1 MKVLVTGGAGFIGS
15 HVVDA
20 LVEAGHDPRIFDV
33 IESPF
38 HDPAEFDTF
47 IGDLTD
53 VEALKQA
60 ARGCDAIAHLG
71 AIADV
76 NHVAADPAYAERV
89 NSGGTTNVLE
99 AARCAGVDRV
109 VYASTI
115 WVYDGCDTPTV
126 DEDSLLG
133 LPRHP
138 YTAQKIAGE
147 MYCTSYA
154 ELYDVD
160 YTILRFGIPYGPR
173 ARPAAVIPQFFKNA
187 LAGRPL
193 TIAGG
198 GKQSRR
204 FTYVGDIARGV
215 VAGLEPKA
223 RNRVYNLSSNETVTI
238 LQLAEA
244 VSQIVGDTD
253 ILHTEGRAG
262 DFRGVE
268 ISNRRIAHELGWTAS
283 TTLEQGLS
291 LYYRW
296 LTADEAAAVDDPDPD
311 PVG

>member
-20 LVEAGHDPRIFDV
+20 LIEAGHEPRIFDV
-33 IESPF
+33 IPSPW
-38 HDPAEFDTF
+38 HEGVDTF

-53 VEALKQA
+53 VDALRLA
-60 ARGCDAIAHLG
+60 ATGCGAIAHLG

-89 NSGGTTNVLE
+89 NSGGTANVLE
-99 AARCAGVDRV
+99 AARSEGVDRV

-115 WVYDGCDTPTV
+115 WVYDNVDADTV
-126 DEDSLLG
+126 DEETPLG
-133 LPRHP
+133 LPHHP

-154 ELYDVD
+154 ELYGVD

-215 VAGLEPKA
+215 VAGLAPEA
-223 RNRVYNLSSNETVTI
+223 RNRVYNLSSDETVTI

-268 ISNRRIAHELGWTAS
+268 ISNARIARELGWRAS
-283 TTLEQGLS
+283 TALEVGLS
-291 LYYRW
+291 LYFGW
-296 LTADEAAAVDDPDPD
+296 LTAEAPVDDPDPD

>member
-20 LVEAGHDPRIFDV
+20 LASAGHEPRIFDV
-33 IESPF
+33 VASSW
-38 HDPAEFDTF
+38 HDAAEVDTF

-53 VEALKQA
+53 PDAVTRA

-89 NSGGTTNVLE
+89 NSGGTANVLE
-99 AARCAGVDRV
+99 AARAEAVDRV

-115 WVYDGCDTPTV
+115 WVYDGCNAETV

-138 YTAQKIAGE
+138 YTAQKIAAE

-215 VAGLEPKA
+215 VAALAPEA
-223 RNRVYNLSSNETVTI
+223 RNSVYNLSSDETVTI
-238 LQLAEA
+238 LQLATA
-244 VSQIVGDTD
+244 VSEIVGDTD
-253 ILHTEGRAG
+253 ILHTEGRVG

-268 ISNRRIAHELGWTAS
+268 ISNARIARELGWTAS
-283 TTLEQGLS
+283 TSLEDGLA
-291 LYYRW
+291 LYYDW
-296 LTADEAAAVDDPDPD
+296 LSAGIPVDSDPD

>member
-1 MKVLVTGGAGFIGS
+1 MKVLITGGAGFVGS

-20 LVEAGHDPRIFDV
+20 VVAAGHEPRIFDL
-33 IESPF
+33 IPSQYHHPG
-38 HDPAEFDTF
+38 EFDTY

-53 VEALKQA
+53 PVAVADA
-60 ARGCDAIAHLG
+60 AHGCDAIAHL
-71 AIADV
+71 AAVADV
-76 NHVAADPAYAERV
+76 SEVAADPAYAQRV
-89 NSGGTTNVLE
+89 NAGGTANVLE
-99 AARCAGVDRV
+99 AARSEGIGRV

-115 WVYDGCDTPTV
+115 WVYDGCDCPVV
-126 DEDSLLG
+126 DEDTTLQ

-138 YTAQKIAGE
+138 YTAQKLAGE

-154 ELYDVD
+154 EVFGVD

-173 ARPAAVIPQFFKNA
+173 ARAAAVIPSFFKNA

-215 VAGLEPKA
+215 TMALAPEA
-223 RNRVYNLSSNETVTI
+223 RNRVYNLASEETVSI
-238 LQLAEA
+238 LQLATS
-244 VSQIVGDTD
+244 VSELVGDTD

-262 DFRGVE
+262 DFRGAE
-268 ISNRRIAHELGWTAS
+268 ISSARAAEELGWRAS
-283 TTLEQGLS
+283 TTLDEGLG
-291 LYYRW
+291 LYYAW
-296 LTADEAAAVDDPDPD
+296 VTVASEAADVD

>member
-1 MKVLVTGGAGFIGS
+1 MRVLVTGGAGFIGS

-20 LVEAGHDPRIFDV
+20 LVDAGHEPRIFDIV
-33 IESPF
+33 ESPW
-38 HDPAEFDTF
+38 HPEVDTF
-47 IGDLTD
+47 IGDLTCAET
-53 VEALKQA
+53 VKAA

-76 NHVAADPAYAERV
+76 SHVAADPAYAERV
-89 NSGGTTNVLE
+89 NSGGTANVLE
-99 AARCAGVDRV
+99 AARAEDVKRV

-115 WVYDGCDTPTV
+115 WVYDGCDAEAV
-126 DEDSLLG
+126 DEESLLG
-133 LPRHP
+133 LPRHAH
-138 YTAQKIAGE
+138 TAQKIAGE

-154 ELYDVD
+154 ELYGVD

-215 VAGLEPKA
+215 VVALAPYA
-223 RNRVYNLSSNETVTI
+223 RNRVYNLSSDETVTI
-238 LQLAEA
+238 LELATA
-244 VSQIVGDTD
+244 VSEIVGDTD

-268 ISNRRIAHELGWTAS
+268 ISNVRIGRELGWTAS
-283 TTLEQGLS
+283 TTLTEGLA
-291 LYYRW
+291 LYYDW
-296 LTADEAAAVDDPDPD
+296 LTAGAPVDSDPD

>member
-1 MKVLVTGGAGFIGS
+1 MKVLVTGGAGFVGS

-20 LVEAGHDPRIFDV
+20 VIEAGHEPRIFDL
-33 IESPF
+33 IPSPY
-38 HDPAEFDTF
+38 HHPDEFDTF

-53 VEALKQA
+53 AQHVAHA
-60 ARGCDAIAHLG
+60 ARGCDAILHLA

-76 NHVAADPAYAERV
+76 GQVAADPLYAERV
-89 NSGGTTNVLE
+89 NSGGTANVLE
-99 AARCAGVDRV
+99 AARLEGVRRV

-115 WVYDGCDTPTV
+115 WVYDGCEDYDVV
-126 DEDSLLG
+126 DEDTRLH

-138 YTAQKIAGE
+138 YTAQKLAGE

-154 ELYDVD
+154 ELYDLD
-160 YTILRFGIPYGPR
+160 HTILRFGIPYGPR
-173 ARPAAVIPQFFKNA
+173 ARPAAVIPSFFKNA

-198 GKQSRR
+198 GQQSRR
-204 FTYVGDIARGV
+204 FTYVGDIARGC
-215 VAGLEPKA
+215 AMALAPEA
-223 RNRVYNLSSNETVTI
+223 RNRVYNLASEETVTI
-238 LQLAEA
+238 LQLAES
-244 VSQIVGDTD
+244 VSEVVGDTD

-262 DFRGVE
+262 DFRGAE
-268 ISNRRIAHELGWTAS
+268 ISSARAAAELGWRAS
-283 TTLEQGLS
+283 TGMDEGLS

-296 LTADEAAAVDDPDPD
+296 ISAEADRRPADPD

>member
-15 HVVDA
+15 HVVDS
-20 LVEAGHDPRIFDV
+20 LVQAGHDPRIFDV
-33 IESPF
+33 IESPW

-53 VEALKQA
+53 VEAVRHA
-60 ARGCDAIAHLG
+60 TRGCDAVAHLA

-89 NSGGTTNVLE
+89 NSGGTANVLE
-99 AARCAGVDRV
+99 AAVAERIGRV

-115 WVYDGCDTPTV
+115 WVYDGCRATCV

-133 LPRHP
+133 LPHHP
-138 YTAQKIAGE
+138 YTAHKIAGE

-154 ELYDVD
+154 ELFDVD

-215 VAGLEPKA
+215 VAALVPEA
-223 RNRVYNLSSNETVTI
+223 RNRVYNLASEETVTI
-238 LQLAEA
+238 LELATT
-244 VSQIVGDTD
+244 VSDLVGDTD
-253 ILHTEGRAG
+253 ILHTPGRAG
-262 DFRGVE
+262 DFRGAE
-268 ISNRRIAHELGWTAS
+268 ISSARIARELGWRA
-283 TTLEQGLS
+283 TTSLAEGLS
-291 LYYRW
+291 LYYGW
-296 LTADEAAAVDDPDPD
+296 LTAEAAVDVDPDPD

>member
-1 MKVLVTGGAGFIGS
+1 MKVLVTGGSGFIGS

-20 LVEAGHDPRIFDV
+20 LVEAGHEPRIFDV
-33 IESPF
+33 IPSPW
-38 HDPAEFDTF
+38 HDDVDTF

-53 VEALKQA
+53 VDALRLA
-60 ARGCDAIAHLG
+60 SEDCDATAHLG

-76 NHVAADPAYAERV
+76 NHVAADPKYAERV
-89 NSGGTTNVLE
+89 NAGGTANVLE
-99 AARCAGVDRV
+99 AARAEGVGRV

-115 WVYDGCDTPTV
+115 WVYDGCDTVAV

-154 ELYDVD
+154 ELYEVD

-198 GKQSRR
+198 GQQSRR

-215 VAGLEPKA
+215 VAGLAPEA
-223 RNRVYNLSSNETVTI
+223 RNRVYNLSSEETVTI
-238 LQLAEA
+238 LELATA
-244 VSQIVGDTD
+244 VSEIVGDTD

-268 ISNRRIAHELGWTAS
+268 ISNARIARELGWTAS
-283 TTLEQGLS
+283 TSLVDGLA
-291 LYYRW
+291 LYYGW
-296 LTADEAAAVDDPDPD
+296 LNVAEAAVDDPDPD

>member
-1 MKVLVTGGAGFIGS
+1 
-15 HVVDA
+15 
-20 LVEAGHDPRIFDV
+20 
-33 IESPF
+33 
-38 HDPAEFDTF
+38 
-47 IGDLTD
+47 
-53 VEALKQA
+53 
-60 ARGCDAIAHLG
+60 
-71 AIADV
+71 
-76 NHVAADPAYAERV
+76 
-89 NSGGTTNVLE
+89 VLE
-99 AARCAGVDRV
+99 AARAHNVGRV

-115 WVYDGCDTPTV
+115 WVYDGCDADSV

-204 FTYVGDIARGV
+204 FTYVGDIADGV
-215 VAGLEPKA
+215 VAALAPEA
-223 RNRVYNLSSNETVTI
+223 RNRVYNLASEETVTI
-238 LQLAEA
+238 LQLATA
-244 VSQIVGDTD
+244 VSEIVGDTD

-262 DFRGVE
+262 DFRGAE
-268 ISNRRIAHELGWTAS
+268 ISSTRVAQEIGWRAS
-283 TTLEQGLS
+283 TSLEQGLAR
-291 LYYRW
+291 YYEW
-296 LTADEAAAVDDPDPD
+296 LTAVAPVDDPDPD

>member
-20 LVEAGHDPRIFDV
+20 LIEAGHAPRIFDV
-33 IESPF
+33 IPSQW
-38 HDPAEFDTF
+38 HDDVDTW

-53 VEALKQA
+53 LDAVKDA
-60 ARGCDAIAHLG
+60 ADGCDTIAHLG

-76 NHVAADPAYAERV
+76 NHVAADPAYAQRV
-89 NSGGTTNVLE
+89 NSGGTANVLE
-99 AARCAGVDRV
+99 AARLLGTERV

-115 WVYDGCDTPTV
+115 WVYDGCNADAV

-138 YTAQKIAGE
+138 YTAHKIAGE

-215 VAGLEPKA
+215 VAGLAPAA
-223 RNRVYNLSSNETVTI
+223 RNRVYNLSSDETVTI
-238 LQLAEA
+238 LELATA

-268 ISNRRIAHELGWTAS
+268 ISNARIARELGWAAS
-283 TTLEQGLS
+283 TSLEEGLA
-291 LYYRW
+291 LYYGW
-296 LTADEAAAVDDPDPD
+296 LTAETPVDDPDPD

>member
-1 MKVLVTGGAGFIGS
+1 MKVLVTGGSGFIGS

-20 LVEAGHDPRIFDV
+20 LVDAGHEPRIFDV
-33 IESPF
+33 ISSPW
-38 HDPAEFDTF
+38 HDSGEIDTF

-53 VEALKQA
+53 IEALKHA
-60 ARGCDAIAHLG
+60 VRDCDAIAHLA

-89 NSGGTTNVLE
+89 NAGGTANVLE
-99 AARCAGVDRV
+99 AARYAEIGRV

-115 WVYDGCDTPTV
+115 WVYDGSDVDAV

-138 YTAQKIAGE
+138 YTAHKIAGE

-154 ELYDVD
+154 ELYNVD

-215 VAGLEPKA
+215 VAALAPEA
-223 RNRVYNLSSNETVTI
+223 RNRVYNLSSDETVSI
-238 LQLAEA
+238 LELATT
-244 VSQIVGDTD
+244 VSEIVGDTD

-268 ISNRRIAHELGWTAS
+268 ISNARIARELGWTAS
-283 TTLEQGLS
+283 TSLEDGLS
-291 LYYRW
+291 LYFGW
-296 LTADEAAAVDDPDPD
+296 LNAVAPVDPDPD

>member
-20 LVEAGHDPRIFDV
+20 LIDAGHEPRIFDV
-33 IESPF
+33 IASPW
-38 HDPAEFDTF
+38 HDQADVDTF

-53 VEALKQA
+53 AGAVRHA

-76 NHVAADPAYAERV
+76 NHVAADPHYAERV
-89 NSGGTTNVLE
+89 NCGGTANVLE
-99 AARCAGVDRV
+99 AARAEEVGRV

-115 WVYDGCDTPTV
+115 WVYDNVDAETV
-126 DEDSLLG
+126 DEDTPLG

-138 YTAQKIAGE
+138 YTAHKIASE
-147 MYCTSYA
+147 MYCTSHA
-154 ELYDVD
+154 ELYGVD

-215 VAGLEPKA
+215 AAALAPEA
-223 RNRVYNLSSNETVTI
+223 RNRVYNLSSDETVTI
-238 LQLAEA
+238 LQLATA
-244 VSQIVGDTD
+244 VSEIVGDTD

-268 ISNRRIAHELGWTAS
+268 ISNARIARELGWRAS
-283 TTLEQGLS
+283 TTLEEGLS
-291 LYYRW
+291 LYYGW
-296 LTADEAAAVDDPDPD
+296 LTAEAPVDDPDPD

>member
-1 MKVLVTGGAGFIGS
+1 MKVLVTGGSGFIGS
-15 HVVDA
+15 HAVDA

-33 IESPF
+33 IESPW
-38 HDPAEFDTF
+38 HDSAEFDTF

-53 VEALKQA
+53 VEVVKLA

-89 NSGGTTNVLE
+89 NAGGTANVLE
-99 AARCAGVDRV
+99 AARAEGVGRV
-109 VYASTI
+109 LYASTI
-115 WVYDGCDTPTV
+115 WVYDGCDV
-126 DEDSLLG
+126 DAIDEKSFLG

-215 VAGLEPKA
+215 VAALAPAA
-223 RNRVYNLSSNETVTI
+223 RNRVYNLASEETVTI
-238 LQLAEA
+238 LELATA
-244 VSQIVGDTD
+244 VSEIVGDTD
-253 ILHTEGRAG
+253 ILHTDGRAG
-262 DFRGVE
+262 DFRGAE
-268 ISNRRIAHELGWTAS
+268 ISSARIARELGWRAS
-283 TTLEQGLS
+283 TSLAQGLS
-291 LYYRW
+291 LYFGW
-296 LTADEAAAVDDPDPD
+296 LTAEAAVDVDPDPD

>member
-1 MKVLVTGGAGFIGS
+1 MKVLTTGGAGFIGS
-15 HVVDA
+15 HVVDE
-20 LVEAGHDPRIFDV
+20 LVAAGHEPRIFDV
-33 IESPF
+33 TTSQW
-38 HDPAEFDTF
+38 HDPADVDTY

-53 VEALKQA
+53 PEAVRLA

-76 NHVAADPAYAERV
+76 SHVAADPAYAERV
-89 NSGGTTNVLE
+89 NSGGTANVLE
-99 AARCAGVDRV
+99 AARSEEVDRV

-115 WVYDGCDTPTV
+115 WVYDGCDDPVV
-126 DEDSLLG
+126 DEDTPLT

-138 YTAQKIAGE
+138 YTAQKAASE

-198 GKQSRR
+198 GRQSRR

-215 VAGLEPKA
+215 VASLAPEG
-223 RNRVYNLSSNETVTI
+223 RNRVYNLASEETVTI
-238 LQLAEA
+238 LELAQA
-244 VSQIVGDTD
+244 VSAIVGDTD

-262 DFRGVE
+262 DFSGAE
-268 ISNRRIAHELGWTAS
+268 IASARIANELGWRAS
-283 TTLEQGLS
+283 TSLDEGLA
-291 LYYRW
+291 LYYEW
-296 LTADEAAAVDDPDPD
+296 LTCAAPVDDPDPD

>member
-1 MKVLVTGGAGFIGS
+1 MKVLITGGAGFVGS

-20 LVEAGHDPRIFDV
+20 VVAAGHEPRIFDLAP
-33 IESPF
+33 SQW
-38 HDPAEFDTF
+38 HSADEFDTY

-53 VEALKQA
+53 AGTIAHA
-60 ARGCDAIAHLG
+60 AEGCDAIVHL
-71 AIADV
+71 AAVADV
-76 NHVAADPAYAERV
+76 SEVAADPSYAQRV
-89 NSGGTTNVLE
+89 NAGGTAHVLD
-99 AARCAGVDRV
+99 AARARGIDRV

-115 WVYDGCDTPTV
+115 WVYDGCDAAVV
-126 DEDSLLG
+126 DEDTALA

-138 YTAQKIAGE
+138 YTAQKLAGE

-173 ARPAAVIPQFFKNA
+173 ARAAAVIPSFFKNA

-204 FTYVGDIARGV
+204 FTYVGDMARGC
-215 VAGLEPKA
+215 AMALAPDA
-223 RNRVYNLSSNETVTI
+223 RNRVYNLASGETATI
-238 LQLAEA
+238 LQLATA
-244 VSQIVGDTD
+244 VSEIVGDTD
-253 ILHTEGRAG
+253 ILHTAGRAG
-262 DFRGVE
+262 DFSGAE
-268 ISNRRIAHELGWTAS
+268 ISSARIACELGWTAS
-283 TTLEQGLS
+283 TSLDEGLS
-291 LYYRW
+291 LYYGW
-296 LTADEAAAVDDPDPD
+296 LTAEAEAAPVDPD

>member
-15 HVVDA
+15 HVIDA
-20 LVEAGHDPRIFDV
+20 LIDAGHEPRVFDV
-33 IESPF
+33 IPSPW
-38 HDPAEFDTF
+38 HDDVDTF

-53 VEALKQA
+53 LEAVKLA

-76 NHVAADPAYAERV
+76 NHVAADPAYGERV
-89 NSGGTTNVLE
+89 NSGGTANVLE
-99 AARCAGVDRV
+99 AARAEAVARV

-115 WVYDGCDTPTV
+115 WVYDGCNAEAV

-154 ELYDVD
+154 ELYGVD

-215 VAGLEPKA
+215 AAALAPEA
-223 RNRVYNLSSNETVTI
+223 RNRVYNLSSDETVSI
-238 LQLAEA
+238 LQLATA
-244 VSQIVGDTD
+244 VSEIVGDTD

-268 ISNRRIAHELGWTAS
+268 ISNARIARELGWTAS
-283 TTLEQGLS
+283 TALAEGLS
-291 LYYRW
+291 LYYEW
-296 LTADEAAAVDDPDPD
+296 LTAEAPVDPDPD

>member
-1 MKVLVTGGAGFIGS
+1 MRVLVTGGAGFIGS
-15 HVVDA
+15 HVVDV
-20 LVEAGHDPRIFDV
+20 LVDAGHEPVIFDV
-33 IESPF
+33 INSPW
-38 HDPAEFDTF
+38 HDPAEFETF

-53 VEALKQA
+53 VQAVARA
-60 ARGCDAIAHLG
+60 ARGCHAIAHLG

-76 NHVAADPAYAERV
+76 NHVAADPAYAQRV
-89 NSGGTTNVLE
+89 NAGGTANVLE
-99 AARCAGVDRV
+99 AARSDGVARV

-115 WVYDGCDTPTV
+115 WVYDGCDAASV
-126 DEDSLLG
+126 DEESLLG

-154 ELYDVD
+154 ELYGVD
-160 YTILRFGIPYGPR
+160 FTILRFGIPYGPR
-173 ARPAAVIPQFFKNA
+173 ARPAAVIPQFFKSA

-215 VAGLEPKA
+215 VAGLAPQA
-223 RNRVYNLSSNETVTI
+223 RNRVYNLASEETVTI
-238 LQLAEA
+238 LELATA
-244 VSQIVGDTD
+244 VSEIVGDTD
-253 ILHTEGRAG
+253 ILHTPGRAG
-262 DFRGVE
+262 DFRGAE
-268 ISNRRIAHELGWTAS
+268 ISSARIARELGWRAS
-283 TTLEQGLS
+283 TSLAEGLAC
-291 LYYRW
+291 YFGW
-296 LTADEAAAVDDPDPD
+296 LAAETPIDVDSDPD

>member
-20 LVEAGHDPRIFDV
+20 LTDAGHSVRIFDV
-33 IESPF
+33 TSSQW
-38 HDPAEFDTF
+38 HDPAVVDTF

-53 VEALKQA
+53 VEALKTA
-60 ARGCDAIAHLG
+60 AQGCGAIAHLG

-89 NSGGTTNVLE
+89 NSGGTANVLE
-99 AARCAGVDRV
+99 AAKAAGVGRV

-115 WVYDGCDTPTV
+115 WVYDGSNAETV

-138 YTAQKIAGE
+138 YTAQKIASE

-154 ELYDVD
+154 ELYGVD

-215 VAGLEPKA
+215 AAALAPEA
-223 RNRVYNLSSNETVTI
+223 RNRVYNLSSDETVTI
-238 LQLAEA
+238 LELATA
-244 VSQIVGDTD
+244 VSEIVGDTD

-268 ISNRRIAHELGWTAS
+268 ISNARIARELGWRAS
-283 TTLEQGLS
+283 TSLDEGLS
-291 LYYRW
+291 LYYEW
-296 LTADEAAAVDDPDPD
+296 LNAEASAEADPD

>member
-20 LVEAGHDPRIFDV
+20 LIEAGHEPCIFDIV
-33 IESPF
+33 ESPW
-38 HDPAEFDTF
+38 HSDVDTF

-53 VEALKQA
+53 VDAVNHA

-89 NSGGTTNVLE
+89 NSGGTANVLE
-99 AARCAGVDRV
+99 AARSEGIARM

-115 WVYDGCDTPTV
+115 WVYDGCTADSV
-126 DEDSLLG
+126 DEHSLLG

-138 YTAQKIAGE
+138 YTAHKIAGE

-160 YTILRFGIPYGPR
+160 FTILRFGIPYGPR

-198 GKQSRR
+198 GQQSRR

-215 VAGLEPKA
+215 VAGLAPEA
-223 RNRVYNLSSNETVTI
+223 RNRVYNLASEETVTI
-238 LQLAEA
+238 LELATA
-244 VSQIVGDTD
+244 VSEIVGDTD

-262 DFRGVE
+262 DFRGAE
-268 ISNRRIAHELGWTAS
+268 ISSARIERELGWRAATS
-283 TTLEQGLS
+283 MKEGLS
-291 LYYRW
+291 LYYGW
-296 LTADEAAAVDDPDPD
+296 LTADTPADADPD

>member
-15 HVVDA
+15 HVVDS
-20 LVEAGHDPRIFDV
+20 LIDAGHEPRIFDIV
-33 IESPF
+33 ESCWHP
-38 HDPAEFDTF
+38 DVDTF

-53 VEALKQA
+53 PEAVKAA
-60 ARGCDAIAHLG
+60 ARDCDAIAHLG

-89 NSGGTTNVLE
+89 NSGGTANVLE
-99 AARCAGVDRV
+99 AAAAENVGRV

-115 WVYDGCDTPTV
+115 WVYDGCDAEAV
-126 DEDSLLG
+126 DEESLLG

-215 VAGLEPKA
+215 AAALAPEA
-223 RNRVYNLSSNETVTI
+223 RNRVYNLSSDETVTI
-238 LQLAEA
+238 LELATA
-244 VSQIVGDTD
+244 VSEIVGQTD

-268 ISNRRIAHELGWTAS
+268 ISNARIARELGWTAS
-283 TTLEQGLS
+283 TSLEEGLS
-291 LYYRW
+291 LYYGW
-296 LTADEAAAVDDPDPD
+296 LTADAPADPDPD

>member
-1 MKVLVTGGAGFIGS
+1 MRVLVTGGSGFIGS

-20 LVEAGHDPRIFDV
+20 VIEAGHEPRIFDV
-33 IESPF
+33 IESSW
-38 HDPAEFDTF
+38 HCDVDTF

-53 VEALKQA
+53 PEAVRLA
-60 ARGCDAIAHLG
+60 ANDCNAIAHLG

-76 NHVAADPAYAERV
+76 NHVAADPAFAERV
-89 NSGGTTNVLE
+89 NSGGTANVLE
-99 AARCAGVDRV
+99 AARNESVGRV

-115 WVYDGCDTPTV
+115 WVYDGCNADSV
-126 DEDSLLG
+126 DEESLLG

-138 YTAQKIAGE
+138 YTSQKIAGE

-154 ELYDVD
+154 ELYQVD

-173 ARPAAVIPQFFKNA
+173 ARPAAVIPQFFKSA

-198 GKQSRR
+198 GRQSRR

-215 VAGLEPKA
+215 VAALAPEA

-238 LQLAEA
+238 LELATT
-244 VSQIVGDTD
+244 VSAIVGDTD
-253 ILHTEGRAG
+253 ILHTAGRAG

-268 ISNRRIAHELGWTAS
+268 ISNERIARELGWTAS
-283 TTLEQGLS
+283 TSLAEGLS
-291 LYYRW
+291 LYFDW
-296 LTADEAAAVDDPDPD
+296 LTAAPID
-311 PVG
+311 

>member
-20 LVEAGHDPRIFDV
+20 LVDAGHEPRIFDV
-33 IESPF
+33 IPSPW
-38 HDPAEFDTF
+38 HDPGEVDTF
-47 IGDLTD
+47 IGDMTD
-53 VEALKQA
+53 GDALRHA
-60 ARGCDAIAHLG
+60 VRGCDAIAHLA

-76 NHVAADPAYAERV
+76 NHVAADPV
-89 NSGGTTNVLE
+89 
-99 AARCAGVDRV
+99 
-109 VYASTI
+109 
-115 WVYDGCDTPTV
+115 
-126 DEDSLLG
+126 
-133 LPRHP
+133 
-138 YTAQKIAGE
+138 
-147 MYCTSYA
+147 YA

-215 VAGLEPKA
+215 AVGLAPQA
-223 RNRVYNLSSNETVTI
+223 RNRVYNLSSDETVTI
-238 LQLAEA
+238 LDLATA
-244 VSQIVGDTD
+244 VSEIVGDTD
-253 ILHTEGRAG
+253 ILHTPGRAG

-268 ISNRRIAHELGWTAS
+268 ISNARIARELGWRA
-283 TTLEQGLS
+283 TTSLAEGLT
-291 LYYRW
+291 LYLDW
-296 LTADEAAAVDDPDPD
+296 LRAEAPADPDPD

>member
-1 MKVLVTGGAGFIGS
+1 VKVLVTGGAGFIGS

-20 LVEAGHDPRIFDV
+20 LIEAGHEPRIFDIV
-33 IESPF
+33 RSCW
-38 HDPAEFDTF
+38 HDDVDTF

-53 VEALKQA
+53 LEAVKQA
-60 ARGCDAIAHLG
+60 AQGCDAIAHLA

-76 NHVAADPAYAERV
+76 NHVAADPAFAERV
-89 NSGGTTNVLE
+89 NSGGTANVLE
-99 AARCAGVDRV
+99 AAAAEKVGRV

-115 WVYDGCDTPTV
+115 WVYDGCDVDAV
-126 DEDSLLG
+126 DENTLLG
-133 LPRHP
+133 LPHHP
-138 YTAQKIAGE
+138 YTAHKIAGE

-154 ELYDVD
+154 ELYNVD

-215 VAGLEPKA
+215 VAGLLPEA
-223 RNRVYNLSSNETVTI
+223 RNRVYNLSSDETVTI
-238 LQLAEA
+238 LELATA
-244 VSQIVGDTD
+244 VSGIVGDTD

-262 DFRGVE
+262 DFQGVE
-268 ISNRRIAHELGWTAS
+268 ISNARIARELGWTAS
-283 TTLEQGLS
+283 TSLEEGLA
-291 LYYRW
+291 LYYDW
-296 LTADEAAAVDDPDPD
+296 LTADAPADPDPD

>member
-1 MKVLVTGGAGFIGS
+1 MNVLITGGAGFVGS

-20 LVEAGHDPRIFDV
+20 VVAAGHEPRIFDLAPSQWHSADE
-33 IESPF
+33 I
-38 HDPAEFDTF
+38 DTY

-53 VEALKQA
+53 ADTIAHA
-60 ARGCDAIAHLG
+60 AQGCDAIVHL
-71 AIADV
+71 AAVADV
-76 NHVAADPAYAERV
+76 SEVAADPSYAQRV
-89 NSGGTTNVLE
+89 NAGGTANVLD
-99 AARCAGVDRV
+99 AARASGVGRV

-115 WVYDGCDTPTV
+115 WVYDGCEAAIV
-126 DEDSLLG
+126 DEDTALM

-138 YTAQKIAGE
+138 YTAQKLAGE

-173 ARPAAVIPQFFKNA
+173 ARAAAVIPSFFKNA

-204 FTYVGDIARGV
+204 FTYVGDMARGC
-215 VAGLEPKA
+215 AMALAPEA
-223 RNRVYNLSSNETVTI
+223 RNRVYNLASGETATI
-238 LQLAEA
+238 LQLATA
-244 VSQIVGDTD
+244 VSEIVGDTD
-253 ILHTEGRAG
+253 ILHTPGRAG
-262 DFRGVE
+262 DFSGAE
-268 ISNRRIAHELGWTAS
+268 ISSARIACDLGWTAS
-283 TTLEQGLS
+283 TSLEEGLG
-291 LYYRW
+291 LYYGW
-296 LTADEAAAVDDPDPD
+296 LTAAAAEAAVDSD

>member
-1 MKVLVTGGAGFIGS
+1 MKVLVTGGSGFIGS

-20 LVEAGHDPRIFDV
+20 LADAGHEPRIFDV
-33 IESPF
+33 VSSPW
-38 HDPAEFDTF
+38 HDSGEIDTF

-53 VEALKQA
+53 PEALKGA
-60 ARGCDAIAHLG
+60 AYGCDAIAHLG

-89 NSGGTTNVLE
+89 NSGGTANVLE
-99 AARCAGVDRV
+99 AARAENVGRV

-115 WVYDGCDTPTV
+115 WVYDGCDADSV

-138 YTAQKIAGE
+138 YTAQKIASEG
-147 MYCTSYA
+147 YCTSYA

-160 YTILRFGIPYGPR
+160 FTILRFGIPYGPR

-215 VAGLEPKA
+215 VTALAPEA
-223 RNRVYNLSSNETVTI
+223 RNRVYNLASEETVTI
-238 LQLAEA
+238 LQLATA
-244 VSQIVGDTD
+244 VSEIVGDTD
-253 ILHTEGRAG
+253 ILHTAGRAG
-262 DFRGVE
+262 DFRGAE
-268 ISNRRIAHELGWTAS
+268 ISSARIARELGWRAS
-283 TTLEQGLS
+283 TSMEQGLA
-291 LYYRW
+291 LYHDW
-296 LTADEAAAVDDPDPD
+296 LAAEASVDADPD

>member
-1 MKVLVTGGAGFIGS
+1 MKVLVTGGAGFIAS

-20 LVEAGHDPRIFDV
+20 LIDAGHEPRIIDV
-33 IESPF
+33 IESPW
-38 HDPAEFDTF
+38 HDQAELDTF

-53 VEALKQA
+53 LEAVKHA
-60 ARGCDAIAHLG
+60 TRGCDAIAHLG

-76 NHVAADPAYAERV
+76 NHVAADPIYAERV
-89 NSGGTTNVLE
+89 NSGGTANVLE
-99 AARCAGVDRV
+99 AARSEGVGRV
-109 VYASTI
+109 IYASTI
-115 WVYDGCDTPTV
+115 WVYDGCTADTV
-126 DEDSLLG
+126 DEESLLG

-198 GKQSRR
+198 GEQSRR

-215 VAGLEPKA
+215 VAALAPQA
-223 RNRVYNLSSNETVTI
+223 RNRVYNLASEETVTI
-238 LQLAEA
+238 RQLATA
-244 VSQIVGDTD
+244 VADIVGDTD

-262 DFRGVE
+262 DFRGAE
-268 ISNRRIAHELGWTAS
+268 ISSARTERELGWRAS
-283 TTLEQGLS
+283 TSLADGLS
-291 LYYRW
+291 LYFDW
-296 LTADEAAAVDDPDPD
+296 LTAEAPVDSDPD